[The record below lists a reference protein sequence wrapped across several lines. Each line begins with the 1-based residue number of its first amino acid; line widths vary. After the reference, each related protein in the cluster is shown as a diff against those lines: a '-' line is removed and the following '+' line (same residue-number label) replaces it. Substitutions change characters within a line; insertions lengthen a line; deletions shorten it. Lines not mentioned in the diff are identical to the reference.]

1 MKRDLSLAP
10 RNEGTREVSYTPVQ
24 QYEITEIKKHF
35 TDTIDE
41 IKKQFALAD
50 QLIDEGYQK
59 KSPMRA

>member
-10 RNEGTREVSYTPVQ
+10 RNEETREVSYTPVQ